1 MGAVYG
7 TEKDKSGFFMAINI
21 SVSVRKNTLD
31 LNVGFDEYFE
41 EWEIIIRYTG
51 SLDNIREE
59 LNITVWESNI
69 AKIWLP

>member
-1 MGAVYG
+1 MLFM
-7 TEKDKSGFFMAINI
+7 ERRKISPDFFMAINS
-21 SVSVRKNTLD
+21 SVSVRKNTLN

-51 SLDNIREE
+51 SLNNIREE

-69 AKIWLP
+69 AKICLP

>member
-1 MGAVYG
+1 MLFM
-7 TEKDKSGFFMAINI
+7 ERRKISPDFFMAINI

-51 SLDNIREE
+51 SLDN
-59 LNITVWESNI
+59 T
-69 AKIWLP
+69 